1 MLLASSY
8 DQSKYFKAADLPVE
22 KKVRIK
28 HVAEEL
34 VGTNREKKLVVY
46 FTNDERGLVLN
57 RTINRTL
64 RGAFGD
70 ACDGWVG
77 KVIVLFPTE
86 DDFRGK
92 TVPVIR
98 VRVPTAHKSEPT
110 LMVTPA
116 ANNKD
121 LGEEVPF

>member
-34 VGTNREKKLVVY
+34 VGTN
-46 FTNDERGLVLN
+46 RGLVLN